1 MTFDKNYLI
10 IFMTILSV
18 QFFVNNSIA
27 SNYTKDELF
36 KMGGIEMSG
45 TVTKVGV
52 YNFFIRNSDGE
63 ELNIHTDIKL
73 TKFYPEE
80 NERLMVGD
88 EINFIY
94 MNPESASLSTEKMLA
109 VHIDFVNKIPRIFI
123 TEKIECVIS
132 FSQRNEKSC
141 YFPKYNKTVSF
152 EGMWPELKYH
162 GRSFTANP
170 GDKVFIKLKVVPANI
185 GNGYVYKID
194 KVEAYD
200 K

>member
-1 MTFDKNYLI
+1 MVFNRFFLMA
-10 IFMTILSV
+10 FSV
-18 QFFVNNSIA
+18 FFLFVFSSNAIA
-27 SNYTKDELF
+27 NKFTKDELV

-52 YNFFIRNSDGE
+52 YNFFIKNSDDE